1 MVSAKQW
8 IVAKRPSGP
17 VQLDGPNAAF
27 KIIEKELPAL
37 ANGQLLVK
45 PLYMSNDPAQRMWI
59 DAKTVAERTYRPPVM
74 EGEIMAT
81 AGSVCEVL
89 ERYVWASALAPV
101 VWPVDSAI

>member
-1 MVSAKQW
+1 MVKSRQW
-8 IVAKRPSGP
+8 IVAKRPEGP
-17 VQLDGPNAAF
+17 VQLDGPDATF

-37 ANGQLLVK
+37 SDGQLLVK

-89 ERYVWASALAPV
+89 ERYVSSAPLPA
-101 VWPVDSAI
+101 